1 MARAEADLEAINVAI
16 DEKNEK
22 IIQLITMTTEDRA
35 PKDAASRKTPDDW
48 WNWWNDRIE
57 CYPADEKPTESRYE
71 ASYTTVNAPRPTLP
85 PPRPPRYPGVLEC
98 LAAGTPIWTET
109 GLVDI
114 DVLKVGDMVL
124 TQNQQTGELKFA
136 PVLATTTRPPEK
148 LLRLTINKETIRAT
162 GGHPFWVSGRG
173 WIKARSLEPG
183 MGLHTARGFAV
194 IDSIEEE
201 IDPAET
207 FNLIVDECHS
217 YFVGKQLI
225 LSHDNTFREPV
236 LNRIPGLY
244 QQQQGGKQLVS
255 AEN

>member
-1 MARAEADLEAINVAI
+1 MVVTFPSRLGNGVGVASWL
-16 DEKNEK
+16 
-22 IIQLITMTTEDRA
+22 LIA
-35 PKDAASRKTPDDW
+35 LPPDDW

-57 CYPADEKPTESRYE
+57 SYPADEKPTESRYE
-71 ASYTTVNAPRPTLP
+71 ASYTTVVPTPPPPPAPRP
-85 PPRPPRYPGVLEC
+85 PGARHEC

-109 GLVDI
+109 GLVEIDI
-114 DVLKVGDMVL
+114 LKVGDLVL
-124 TQNQQTGELKFA
+124 TQNQQSGELKFA
-136 PVLATTTRPPEK
+136 TVLATTTRPPEK
-148 LLRLTINKETIRAT
+148 LLRLTVNKETIRAT

-173 WIKARSLEPG
+173 WIKARSLESG

-201 IDPAET
+201 IDPVET

-236 LNRIPGLY
+236 LNRIPGLHPV
-244 QQQQGGKQLVS
+244 GNQLVS
-255 AEN
+255 AEK